1 MIMKMGDM
9 LRRSALHYPERPAL
23 IMQGRS
29 VSYRAF
35 NKRVNRL
42 ANGLMA
48 MGLKKGDRAAVL
60 LHNGFEFIE
69 TYFGCAKAGAVF
81 VPINNLLKEKEL
93 SEIFNYIRPGLL
105 ILDRDYLETAEKVK
119 KSLPFPL
126 TSFVVGGERDGGT
139 YEDLLEKGRDSEP
152 EAEVLDNDTVSI
164 FLTSGTTGR
173 PKGVVRSHRHDFI
186 NAMNAALE
194 IGVTR
199 DDKALMLFPFYH
211 ITFIDH
217 LRHFLMGNTVV
228 IRREGGF
235 DPEEVL
241 SLLDKEGITM
251 CQFVP
256 TMINALLQG
265 RRRQDCD
272 LRRLRL
278 ILYAAAPMP
287 VELLRQAMMAFPCGF
302 AQMYGQTET
311 GPATTILRPQDH
323 KLEGTPEEKARL
335 ASAGRPLMNFELRIE
350 GDDGNILPPGEV
362 GEIVVRSEAMT
373 CGYWEL
379 PEETAAAIRGGW
391 LHTGDFGRLDEEGY
405 VFIVDRKNDMI
416 ISGGKNIYP
425 REIEE
430 VIYTH
435 EAVSEVL
442 VIGVPDD
449 YWGESVK
456 ALVVLK
462 KGMSASEDEII
473 GLCKANLASY
483 KKPKSVEFRESLPK
497 SATGKLLKRVVREEY
512 WQGRDRRV

>member
-1 MIMKMGDM
+1 MRMGDM

-23 IMQGRS
+23 VMQGRA
-29 VSYRAF
+29 VTYRAL
-35 NKRVNRL
+35 NQRVNRL
-42 ANGLMA
+42 ANGLLA
-48 MGLKKGDRAAVL
+48 RGLKKGDRTAVL

-69 TYFGCAKAGAVF
+69 AYFGCAKAGAVF

-93 SEIFNYIRPGLL
+93 SEIFSYIRPSCL
-105 ILDRDYLETAEKVK
+105 ILDRDYLDTAEKLK
-119 KSLPFPL
+119 KGLPFPL
-126 TSFVVGGERDGGT
+126 ATFVVGGGDGGS
-139 YEDLLEKGRDSEP
+139 YEDLLDLGRDSEP
-152 EAEVLDNDTVSI
+152 EVDILDNDTVSI

-173 PKGVVRSHRHDFI
+173 PKGVIRSHRHDFI
-186 NAMNAALE
+186 NAMCAALE

-241 SLLDKEGITM
+241 SLLEKERVTM

-256 TMINALLQG
+256 TMINALIQGG
-265 RRRQDCD
+265 RRPDCD
-272 LRRLRL
+272 LGHLRL

-287 VELLRQAMMAFPCGF
+287 VELLRQAMTAFPCGF

-323 KLEGTPEEKARL
+323 KLEGTSDEKARL

-350 GDDGNILPPGEV
+350 DDDGQILPPGEV

-373 CGYWEL
+373 SGYWEL
-379 PEETAAAIRGGW
+379 PEETASTIRGGW
-391 LHTGDFGRLDEEGY
+391 LHTGDFGRLDGEGY

-462 KGMSASEDEII
+462 KGMKASEDEII
-473 GLCKANLASY
+473 GLCRANLASY